1 MTINCILIDDEPFA
15 RETLEEYISKVP
27 YLNLLDSFD
36 DPLEAM
42 TIINSQTVD
51 LIFSDIQM
59 PEMDGISFLKSL
71 RNPPFIIFITGH
83 PGFAVEGFELDIL
96 DYIIKPFSF
105 ERFLRS
111 ANKAQKTIELNSMN
125 IDDSKK
131 EYFPIFDG
139 HKTFLVKHKD
149 IYCIQGQE
157 DYLRVKTI
165 EKEFMIKKTMKEME
179 NSLPSESFIRIQK
192 SYIVNINYIKFFDAV
207 EVALVVPDHTLPIG
221 LKYRDAFLKKLN
233 IKKTK

>member
-1 MTINCILIDDEPFA
+1 MIINCILIDDEPLA
-15 RETLEEYISKVP
+15 WETLEEYISKVP
-27 YLNLLDSFD
+27 YLKLLDSFD

-42 TIINSQTVD
+42 AIINSQAVD

-111 ANKAQKTIELNSMN
+111 ANKAQKAIGSNKKIEDLP
-125 IDDSKK
+125 I
-131 EYFPIFDG
+131 EYIPISDG
-139 HKTFLVKHKD
+139 HKTFLVRHKD

-157 DYLRVKTI
+157 DYL
-165 EKEFMIKKTMKEME
+165 
-179 NSLPSESFIRIQK
+179 
-192 SYIVNINYIKFFDAV
+192 
-207 EVALVVPDHTLPIG
+207 
-221 LKYRDAFLKKLN
+221 
-233 IKKTK
+233 

>member
-1 MTINCILIDDEPFA
+1 MIINCILIDDEPFA
-15 RETLEEYISKVP
+15 RETLEDYISKVP

-42 TIINSQTVD
+42 AIINSQTVD

-105 ERFLRS
+105 ERFLKS
-111 ANKAQKTIELNSMN
+111 VNKAQITIELNSKRN
-125 IDDSKK
+125 DDSTK
-131 EYFPIFDG
+131 EYFPIFDD
-139 HKTFLVKHKD
+139 HKVFLVKHKD

-157 DYLRVKTI
+157 DYLKIKTV
-165 EKEFMIKKTMKEME
+165 EKQFMVKKTMKDFEK
-179 NSLPSESFIRIQK
+179 SLPSESFVRIQK
-192 SYIVNINYIKFFDAV
+192 SYIVNINFIKYFDAV
-207 EVALVVPDHTLPIG
+207 ELTLTVPGHVLPIG
-221 LKYRDAFLKKLN
+221 LKYRDQFFKKLN
-233 IKKTK
+233 VTKPK